1 MAELLYIHLVLE
13 RIIGGSTKG
22 IDDHNRRPGSYP
34 AVVPTTVARQVL
46 HELETAWN
54 NADGA
59 AFGALYT
66 SDASFVNIRGEHIQ
80 GNAAIGAGHHGIFTT
95 IYAGSVNR
103 MELLR
108 AELLADGVVLAIS
121 LNTLDCPIGPLAG
134 RNQAVSTSIITR
146 SDDHGPWR
154 IVSSHNTLVKV

>member
-1 MAELLYIHLVLE
+1 MTA
-13 RIIGGSTKG
+13 TAA
-22 IDDHNRRPGSYP
+22 PAP
-34 AVVPTTVARQVL
+34 TTAVVPTTVARQVL

-66 SDASFVNIRGEHIQ
+66 SDASFVNIRGEHIN
-80 GNAAIGAGHHGIFTT
+80 GSAAIGAGHHGIFTT
-95 IYAGSVNR
+95 IYAGSVNQ

-108 AELLADGVVLAIS
+108 AEMVADGVVVAIA

-134 RNQAVSTSIITR
+134 RNQAVSTSVITR

-154 IVSSHNTLVKV
+154 IVASHNTLVKV